1 MSTREPGESLCGG
14 GDSCRDVGGTGG
26 VWPCP
31 PQITCPQLS
40 QGVSLALVSPGPP
53 LSSTLGDAL
62 VLFSLFQGEQGCDA
76 EEGHAECRAC
86 LSVGAPIL

>member
-1 MSTREPGESLCGG
+1 MWRWVQLQECWWDRGCMAM
-14 GDSCRDVGGTGG
+14 
-26 VWPCP
+26 P
-31 PQITCPQLS
+31 PKITCPQLS
-40 QGVSLALVSPGPP
+40 QGVSRALVSPGPP

-62 VLFSLFQGEQGCDA
+62 VLFSLCQGEQGCDA